1 VRRALLIL
9 GLGAAGVLFAL
20 AITLGALALA
30 GQDLEDP
37 VRVVEVPG
45 RRDAVA
51 SIEEGSPAASPTGTR
66 TPDEDRS
73 GPGSGSTERSDG
85 SSGPSTDDD
94 GSSGSHPD
102 DDRSDG
108 DDGPNDGGDDHG
120 DDGPERE
127 AEDD

>member
-1 VRRALLIL
+1 MRRALLIL

-37 VRVVEVPG
+37 VRVLEVPG
-45 RRDAVA
+45 RRDAITSV
-51 SIEEGSPAASPTGTR
+51 EERSPEAPPTATR
-66 TPDEDRS
+66 TPGEDRS
-73 GPGSGSTERSDG
+73 GPGSGGAERSDG
-85 SSGPSTDDD
+85 GSSHGDDD
-94 GSSGSHPD
+94 GSSGSDPD
-102 DDRSDG
+102 DDRSGG
-108 DDGPNDGGDDHG
+108 DDGPDDGGDDHG